1 MEYLRKTRFLRRSYS
16 FSRIRAW
23 TRDRS
28 LCWHLTNIL
37 LTRTSARRILVLV
50 FLLFPTEYCKHSNPI
65 CLWSRS
71 GQSHTGHSQF
81 WVRQR
86 PADKARDDKRNRNDV
101 TQSSTK
107 RKHRHGSQEVE
118 SLDYPSES
126 IWPKSLSDWGE
137 RGMIREIARAGIA
150 GLQCDGEDSLTI
162 ISQARIFV

>member
-1 MEYLRKTRFLRRSYS
+1 ML
-16 FSRIRAW
+16 
-23 TRDRS
+23 
-28 LCWHLTNIL
+28 
-37 LTRTSARRILVLV
+37 
-50 FLLFPTEYCKHSNPI
+50 
-65 CLWSRS
+65 
-71 GQSHTGHSQF
+71 
-81 WVRQR
+81 RQR
-86 PADKARDDKRNRNDV
+86 PADKARNDKRNRNDV

-126 IWPKSLSDWGE
+126 IWPKSLSDGGE

>member
-1 MEYLRKTRFLRRSYS
+1 
-16 FSRIRAW
+16 
-23 TRDRS
+23 
-28 LCWHLTNIL
+28 
-37 LTRTSARRILVLV
+37 VL
-50 FLLFPTEYCKHSNPI
+50 
-65 CLWSRS
+65 
-71 GQSHTGHSQF
+71 
-81 WVRQR
+81 RQR

>member
-37 LTRTSARRILVLV
+37 LTRTSARRILVIV

-101 TQSSTK
+101 TQSGTR
-107 RKHRHGSQEVE
+107 RKHRHGSQ
-118 SLDYPSES
+118 
-126 IWPKSLSDWGE
+126 
-137 RGMIREIARAGIA
+137 
-150 GLQCDGEDSLTI
+150 
-162 ISQARIFV
+162 QA